1 MSLFQALKSAGL
13 LSQQQVEERQKE
25 ERDKLSIQRGQQF
38 TLSKRSCKT
47 QIVCANN
54 PAEFRNA
61 AKEKLLEEPDTI
73 NAVIREAHRF
83 QSSKEGKKLVWELY
97 QLRDALIN
105 TPNPENKKTVVER
118 ALRRIDRKFEPIN

>member
-13 LSQQQVEERQKE
+13 LSQQQVEEREKE

-47 QIVCANN
+47 QIFCANN

-61 AKEKLLEEPDTI
+61 AKENLLEEPDTI

-105 TPNPENKKTVVER
+105 TSNLENKKTVVER
-118 ALRRIDRKFEPIN
+118 ALR